1 MTVQGLSLFG
11 TLSQGCDNLSECE
24 KRLVDVDGL
33 FCGKSS
39 VTGLAVPL
47 ATGQID

>member
-11 TLSQGCDNLSECE
+11 TLSQGCDDLSKSE

-33 FCGKSS
+33 LCGKSS
-39 VTGLAVPL
+39 VASLAVPL

>member
-11 TLSQGCDNLSECE
+11 TLSQGSDDLSKRE

-33 FCGKSS
+33 FRGKSGVAS
-39 VTGLAVPL
+39 LAVSL